1 MNFVTKTAFALC
13 AILPFTALGADS
25 EVGIETTANIIEF
38 FNATLVVTAFISFKH
53 FFIPGE
59 RDYPV
64 FHIVNILMVALFY
77 CVSLPYIISHK
88 QYYEGFSNL
97 SDAACVRAYFFS
109 FDSTSITQLIVIAGA
124 VVNVLFTARYA
135 RAVV

>member
-1 MNFVTKTAFALC
+1 MNMKTIMAIALC
-13 AILPFTALGADS
+13 LIYPCAVFAGDN
-25 EVGIETTANIIEF
+25 EVGIETTANMIEF

-64 FHIVNILMVALFY
+64 FHIVNVLMVAIFY
-77 CVSLPYIISHK
+77 CISLPYIISHK
-88 QYYEGFSNL
+88 QYYQGFSQL
-97 SDAACVRAYFFS
+97 SDAACLRAYFFS
-109 FDSTSITQLIVIAGA
+109 FDSTSLTQLIVIAGA